1 MGGGHPVHVGRSKQ
15 GNNGPLQSYSGF
27 GSGVVVGQDA
37 SLTKLYVRLTA
48 GDQIFVVRLVFAV
61 CQPWSRMNLRR
72 LWFLGGPIF
81 AVSVCDSMM
90 TERFS
95 VYSEPVA
102 LSVVVHNART
112 CELRLATPLLSRRLG
127 LASWCKSDWQDDDLF
142 KLSVPELEVL
152 KLRVA
157 VCLKCRYKGH
167 VNGDFGLEVG
177 GMKPLDPEAS
187 EPQRRDRSGK
197 VKEVHSIPG

>member
-15 GNNGPLQSYSGF
+15 GNKGPLQSYSGF

-37 SLTKLYVRLTA
+37 SLTKLYQCRHHLRVRLTA
-48 GDQIFVVRLVFAV
+48 GDQIFVVRLVLAV

-127 LASWCKSDWQDDDLF
+127 LASWCK
-142 KLSVPELEVL
+142 
-152 KLRVA
+152 
-157 VCLKCRYKGH
+157 
-167 VNGDFGLEVG
+167 NDFRC
-177 GMKPLDPEAS
+177 S
-187 EPQRRDRSGK
+187 S
-197 VKEVHSIPG
+197 

>member
-1 MGGGHPVHVGRSKQ
+1 MGRGHPVHVGRSKQ

-27 GSGVVVGQDA
+27 GGGVVGQDA
-37 SLTKLYVRLTA
+37 SLTKLYQCRHHLRVRLTA
-48 GDQIFVVRLVFAV
+48 GGQIFAVRLVLAV
-61 CQPWSRMNLRR
+61 CQPWSRMKLRR
-72 LWFLGGPIF
+72 LRFLGGPIF

-127 LASWCKSDWQDDDLF
+127 LASWCK
-142 KLSVPELEVL
+142 
-152 KLRVA
+152 
-157 VCLKCRYKGH
+157 
-167 VNGDFGLEVG
+167 NDFRC
-177 GMKPLDPEAS
+177 S
-187 EPQRRDRSGK
+187 S
-197 VKEVHSIPG
+197 

>member
-1 MGGGHPVHVGRSKQ
+1 MFYKRHGGGHPVHVGRSKQ

-48 GDQIFVVRLVFAV
+48 GDQIFVVRLIFAV

-95 VYSEPVA
+95 VHSEPVA

-127 LASWCKSDWQDDDLF
+127 LASWCK
-142 KLSVPELEVL
+142 
-152 KLRVA
+152 
-157 VCLKCRYKGH
+157 
-167 VNGDFGLEVG
+167 NDFRC
-177 GMKPLDPEAS
+177 S
-187 EPQRRDRSGK
+187 S
-197 VKEVHSIPG
+197 

>member
-1 MGGGHPVHVGRSKQ
+1 M
-15 GNNGPLQSYSGF
+15 
-27 GSGVVVGQDA
+27 GQDA
-37 SLTKLYVRLTA
+37 SLTKLYQCRHHLRVRLTA

-81 AVSVCDSMM
+81 AVSVCEESMM

-127 LASWCKSDWQDDDLF
+127 LASWCK
-142 KLSVPELEVL
+142 
-152 KLRVA
+152 
-157 VCLKCRYKGH
+157 
-167 VNGDFGLEVG
+167 NDFRC
-177 GMKPLDPEAS
+177 S
-187 EPQRRDRSGK
+187 S
-197 VKEVHSIPG
+197 

>member
-1 MGGGHPVHVGRSKQ
+1 MFYKRHGGRASGPRRTFETREQRAVTIILWFRRWCCGAGRIADEVVPVPS
-15 GNNGPLQSYSGF
+15 
-27 GSGVVVGQDA
+27 
-37 SLTKLYVRLTA
+37 

-95 VYSEPVA
+95 VYSEPVG

-127 LASWCKSDWQDDDLF
+127 LASWCK
-142 KLSVPELEVL
+142 
-152 KLRVA
+152 
-157 VCLKCRYKGH
+157 
-167 VNGDFGLEVG
+167 NDFRC
-177 GMKPLDPEAS
+177 S
-187 EPQRRDRSGK
+187 S
-197 VKEVHSIPG
+197 